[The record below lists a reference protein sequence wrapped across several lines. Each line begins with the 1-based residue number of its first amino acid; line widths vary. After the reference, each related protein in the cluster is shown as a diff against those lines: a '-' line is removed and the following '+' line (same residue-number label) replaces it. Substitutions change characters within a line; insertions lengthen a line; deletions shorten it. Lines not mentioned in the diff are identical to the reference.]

1 MCEIILFVFY
11 FNEMAFEESSDFS
24 IFLKKK
30 VNQQNSSLI
39 FKKNQLFK
47 FEKTYFHIQGK
58 SSTCTY
64 ILTLKFLSSK
74 ESLVSS
80 TISLKFGP
88 VENKSFVYNNKYYA
102 CIQFMK
108 LPLCFQTNLCKIVKH
123 LNKMIWLYSIKKP
136 YIYY

>member
-47 FEKTYFHIQGK
+47 FGK
-58 SSTCTY
+58 NIFSYTGQV
-64 ILTLKFLSSK
+64 F
-74 ESLVSS
+74 
-80 TISLKFGP
+80 
-88 VENKSFVYNNKYYA
+88 
-102 CIQFMK
+102 
-108 LPLCFQTNLCKIVKH
+108 NL
-123 LNKMIWLYSIKKP
+123 
-136 YIYY
+136 YIYFNPKILELKRITCFFHHFSQIRPCRKQIFCV